1 MLQFSLFSGLS
12 AKFIQALF
20 LIDPQ
25 SHYGDSPLT
34 WECSSYDFLF
44 QYSLTSNN
52 DLERDTI
59 EVWNLAQIWSIS
71 T

>member
-34 WECSSYDFLF
+34 
-44 QYSLTSNN
+44 
-52 DLERDTI
+52 
-59 EVWNLAQIWSIS
+59 
-71 T
+71 